1 MGKVAMICNGYEEKN
16 IFPAF
21 VLAAAAVAGG
31 DDVIMFFEPEAAPAL
46 VRGALEALNER
57 AKGWSDLMG
66 LLEGFQVLG
75 GRMLLWGNINPMLML
90 RGRRE
95 EVKAEALEALRWV
108 APCGGFMLGDG
119 ANVCPGTP
127 IENLAAP
134 TEAAE
139 DYGVPERKARPG
151 RAGRAC

>member
-1 MGKVAMICNGYEEKN
+1 MGKVAMICNGSEEKN
-16 IFPAF
+16 IFPAL

-75 GRMLLWGNINPMLML
+75 GRMLLCELAFGVKGIKREDL
-90 RGRRE
+90 REGVE
-95 EVKAEALEALRWV
+95 IV
-108 APCGGFMLGDG
+108 D
-119 ANVCPGTP
+119 
-127 IENLAAP
+127 AP
-134 TEAAE
+134 TFLNEVRDAQLAFSF
-139 DYGVPERKARPG
+139 
-151 RAGRAC
+151 